1 MNTIEP
7 CRVYQFN
14 KTEEFAILVDRLWP
28 RGLRKGKIKIDY
40 WAKDFAPSNNLRI
53 FFNHDITRWEEFKF
67 KYFEE
72 LDNNVKIGEFIGS
85 IKKILKER
93 DVVFLYAAKD
103 QEHNNAIAL
112 REYVMKHL

>member
-1 MNTIEP
+1 MNIVEL

-14 KTEEFAILVDRLWP
+14 KTDEFAVLVDRLWP

-53 FFNHDITRWEEFKF
+53 FFNHDVNKWEEFKS

-72 LDNNVKIGEFIGS
+72 LDNNVNIRGFIEL
-85 IKKILKER
+85 IKEISKKKRI
-93 DVVFLYAAKD
+93 VFLYSAKD

-112 REYVMKHL
+112 REYIAKYL